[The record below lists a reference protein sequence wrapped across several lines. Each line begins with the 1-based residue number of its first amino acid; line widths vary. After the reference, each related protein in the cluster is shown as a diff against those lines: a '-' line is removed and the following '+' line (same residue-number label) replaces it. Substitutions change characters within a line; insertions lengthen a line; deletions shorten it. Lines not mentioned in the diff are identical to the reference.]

1 MRRLVYYICGAIVLF
16 VGLLLINQ
24 ISPFNL
30 ANRTDQKELKTE
42 QVVENEVTE
51 INVKDENEDQD
62 QDQEN
67 DSKEA
72 SGSSTAPISG
82 SSFKHEVQM
91 DIDGVV
97 EENQDEGW
105 WLIE

>member
-1 MRRLVYYICGAIVLF
+1 LARLIYFISGAVVLF
-16 VGLLLINQ
+16 MSLLLINQ

-30 ANRTDQKELKTE
+30 ADHTNKKELKTE
-42 QVVENEVTE
+42 QIAENEAE
-51 INVKDENEDQD
+51 DNSIEGENE
-62 QDQEN
+62 ESN
-67 DSKEA
+67 SKDP
-72 SGSSTAPISG
+72 SGSSTAPTSG

-105 WLIE
+105 WKID

>member
-1 MRRLVYYICGAIVLF
+1 MARLVYFISGAIVLF
-16 VGLLLINQ
+16 ISLLLINQ

-30 ANRTDQKELKTE
+30 ADHTDQKELKTE
-42 QVVENEVTE
+42 QVAENEAADNSIE
-51 INVKDENEDQD
+51 GENEN
-62 QDQEN
+62 EES
-67 DSKEA
+67 DSKEP

-82 SSFKHEVQM
+82 SGFKHEVQM

-105 WLIE
+105 WVID

>member
-1 MRRLVYYICGAIVLF
+1 MTRLGYFICGAIVVF
-16 VGLLLINQ
+16 VSLLLINQ

-42 QVVENEVTE
+42 QVVENEAID
-51 INVKDENEDQD
+51 INVKDENEDQ
-62 QDQEN
+62 EN
-67 DSKEA
+67 DSKEP

>member
-1 MRRLVYYICGAIVLF
+1 MRRSVYYICGAIVLF

-24 ISPFNL
+24 ISPFNF
-30 ANRTDQKELKTE
+30 ADHTDQKELETE
-42 QVVENEVTE
+42 QVTENEVTD
-51 INVKDENEDQD
+51 INVKDENEDQ
-62 QDQEN
+62 QS
-67 DSKEA
+67 DSKET

-82 SSFKHEVQM
+82 SGFKHEVQM

-105 WLIE
+105 WVIE

>member
-1 MRRLVYYICGAIVLF
+1 MARLVYLIGGAVVVIIS
-16 VGLLLINQ
+16 LLLINQ

-30 ANRTDQKELKTE
+30 ADYADQKELKTE
-42 QVVENEVTE
+42 QVAENEAIEHSV
-51 INVKDENEDQD
+51 DAENED
-62 QDQEN
+62 EEC
-67 DSKEA
+67 DSKET

-82 SSFKHEVQM
+82 SGFKHEVQM

-105 WLIE
+105 WKID